1 MSGAARKRFSFVLL
15 CLLVVPLVAIPA
27 IAYVV
32 ISGDEGSVRPALAQG
47 SSGGTLH
54 PVAGVF
60 EPDPTRLEDCAG
72 DFACLEQAFGNV
84 AYTQGPKTALTL
96 FERRIVEDD
105 DVAADCH
112 RISHWIGSASLA
124 RFQGSVARTFAR
136 GSPTCGAGYYHGILE
151 RAFAGVT
158 SKAQLATLARSLC
171 LGQGLRRRGYFD
183 RQCQHGLGHGL
194 MIQTGYDL
202 PTALSMCAGLAT
214 RWDHLTCSNGVFMEN
229 SNTRFG
235 FRSRWFDADDPLYP
249 CRELASLDR
258 RHCFARV
265 STRVLSVA
273 RDDFEQAADTCSRL
287 ASRWARHCFRGFG
300 RDAVD
305 VRDGTAKPLA
315 RCRLAGGW
323 EGDCL
328 FGAARWVMDRA
339 GSNGARGAIA
349 LCSGAPTRFRGEC
362 FRGIGGVLGL
372 LNPSNATRRRACVN
386 LTRLYA
392 DACTNA
398 AIAEVDPA
406 AREEA
411 WG

>member
-1 MSGAARKRFSFVLL
+1 MNGAARKRFSFVLL
-15 CLLVVPLVAIPA
+15 CALVVPLVAIPA

-32 ISGDEGSVRPALAQG
+32 ISGDEGSVRPARAQG
-47 SSGGTLH
+47 SLGGTFH
-54 PVAGVF
+54 PVAGAF
-60 EPDPTRLEDCAG
+60 EPDTTKLEGCDGA
-72 DFACLEQAFGNV
+72 FSCLEQAFGNV
-84 AYTQGPKTALTL
+84 AYFQGPKTALAL
-96 FERRIVEDD
+96 FDRRIAEDD

-124 RFQGSVARTFAR
+124 RFEGSVARTFAQ

-151 RAFAGVT
+151 RAFAGVS
-158 SKAQLATLARSLC
+158 SKAQLAKLARSLC

-202 PTALSMCAGLAT
+202 PTALSVCGGLAT

-229 SNTRFG
+229 SNTSFG
-235 FRSRWFDADDPLYP
+235 FRSRWIDEDDPLYP
-249 CRELASLDR
+249 CTELGSLDR

-265 STRVLSVA
+265 STRVLQA
-273 RDDFEQAADTCSRL
+273 TGNDFEEAAAACSRL
-287 ASRWARHCFRGFG
+287 APRWARHCFRGFG

-305 VRDGTAKPLA
+305 IRGGPGKTLERCALA
-315 RCRLAGGW
+315 AGW

-328 FGAARWVMDRA
+328 FGGARWVMDRA
-339 GSNGARGAIA
+339 GRDGARGAIA
-349 LCSGAPTRFRGEC
+349 LCNRAPSAFRSDC
-362 FRGIGGVLGL
+362 FRGIGGVIGL
-372 LNPSNATRRRACVN
+372 LNPSNASRRRACANV
-386 LTRLYA
+386 TRLYA
-392 DACTNA
+392 DACSSA

>member
-1 MSGAARKRFSFVLL
+1 VNGAARKRFSFVLL
-15 CLLVVPLVAIPA
+15 CLLVVPLVAVPA

-32 ISGDEGSVRPALAQG
+32 ISADEGSVQPALAQG
-47 SSGGTLH
+47 SLGGTFH
-54 PVAGVF
+54 PVAGSF
-60 EPDPTRLEDCAG
+60 KPDTTKLDDCDGA
-72 DFACLEQAFGNV
+72 FFCLEQAFGNL
-84 AYTQGPKTALTL
+84 AYTRGPKAALTL
-96 FERRIVEDD
+96 FDRRIAEDD
-105 DVAADCH
+105 DIAADCH

-124 RFQGSVARTFAR
+124 RFEGSVAKTFAQ
-136 GSPTCGAGYYHGILE
+136 GSPSCGSGYYHGILE

-158 SKAQLATLARSLC
+158 SRAQLAKLARSLC
-171 LGQGLRRRGYFD
+171 LGQGLRRYGYLD

-202 PTALSMCAGLAT
+202 PTSLSVCGGLAT

-229 SNTRFG
+229 ANTRFG
-235 FRSRWFDADDPLYP
+235 VRSRWFDADDPLYP
-249 CRELASLDR
+249 CKQLDPLDR

-265 STRVLSVA
+265 STRILQSDSSGFEKVA
-273 RDDFEQAADTCSRL
+273 ATC
-287 ASRWARHCFRGFG
+287 ASLDRRWARHCFRGMG

-305 VRDGTAKPLA
+305 VRDGPVKPLE
-315 RCRLAGGW
+315 RCRLAAGW

-328 FGAARWVMDRA
+328 FGAARWIMDRS

-349 LCSGAPTRFRGEC
+349 LCNRAPSDLRSEC

-372 LNPSNATRRRACVN
+372 RNPSNASRRRACAAV
-386 LTRLYA
+386 TRLYV
-392 DACTNA
+392 DACTSA